1 MRAPSTQ
8 VTRLAKELL
17 KLNPAEL
24 QQLRQE
30 CRERLIPK
38 PAGSTQKL
46 PKDYNPRP
54 PVLRAD
60 CPLPVRQHLASV
72 GRRLGH
78 SHPVHIFAGGPTT
91 LPSQVPPLSLAIMAP
106 HWAQMAPSAADL
118 AAAASAAAAAPPQA
132 APAAEAAAPEAAPE
146 DEEAAPAK
154 KEPKK
159 DMVALRLLG
168 FEASKKI
175 AVVKEVRAML
185 GAGLKES
192 KEKVESAPVTLKKG
206 VPIADAEAL
215 AEKLRALGAEVA
227 LE

>member
-1 MRAPSTQ
+1 
-8 VTRLAKELL
+8 
-17 KLNPAEL
+17 
-24 QQLRQE
+24 
-30 CRERLIPK
+30 
-38 PAGSTQKL
+38 
-46 PKDYNPRP
+46 
-54 PVLRAD
+54 
-60 CPLPVRQHLASV
+60 
-72 GRRLGH
+72 
-78 SHPVHIFAGGPTT
+78 
-91 LPSQVPPLSLAIMAP
+91 MAP

-132 APAAEAAAPEAAPE
+132 APAAEAAPEAAPE